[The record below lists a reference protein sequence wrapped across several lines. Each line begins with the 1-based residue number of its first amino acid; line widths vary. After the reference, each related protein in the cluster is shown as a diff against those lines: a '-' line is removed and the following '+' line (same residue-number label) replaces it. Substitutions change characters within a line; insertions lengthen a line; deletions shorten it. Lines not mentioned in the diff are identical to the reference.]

1 MPQFYT
7 KQGRAVN
14 GEFRFYLFIGLNIS
28 LSVRGDFVYNAT
40 MKNKKIR
47 CFSIVSLFAGFAF
60 ACAVRADESA
70 AEWFRQPE
78 AVLADAVCVSDTNAF
93 TCGSAPI
100 SCVHEGTIYAPYLTA
115 RSGHGEQHKVIALSV
130 FPANEPYSARSYVV
144 AEAGAAGPAADC
156 TQVIDPFSI
165 WHDGRVRVYFLANAE
180 HYRFCDW
187 DPATHAVGAA
197 SPVKCVWAGA
207 ETNELTSV
215 PLAAYLTAKGC
226 TGFNLK
232 ADASEHLICTA
243 KPAWHDGA
251 FYGTVTS
258 GSSQPV
264 VFRCAD
270 GETFEF
276 VGVVPVIGQYECQVA
291 WLGDKLYALVR
302 APSNGNNFWMS
313 SDGGANW
320 TKCTPFTMSATR
332 PQLLAWRDRLLVGYS
347 EENVAP
353 NLIRAG
359 RNNMRLK
366 AGAGT
371 EISAYEQAF
380 RVIDPIGF
388 VYYDLVPC
396 GDDLYVLWS
405 NSSVYPDLGG
415 TLSGKDAIFAARL
428 SVSGDEPTDGVIW
441 SSDGAT
447 LTVTVRSGAVGPA
460 GGHLFIAWG
469 ETDGGDAPDSWANRA
484 DLGVV
489 TDAGRSWRVNPAE
502 CGIPETC
509 RLRAFVVPA
518 YELVESIASTGSQY
532 LDTGLYHTQVD
543 SVDLDLRMD
552 SFHASNNSEIYGA
565 RNDNSGG
572 VSVEAFCG
580 QGTSEPACTIAD
592 FCNSSSTRLKI
603 TDAVAGKRLKIHL
616 GADGSRIRTDD
627 GSVDS
632 HAGAYSGSFAL
643 TRSAWVFGVNGAG
656 WARHPDMT
664 LFSLDVNRDGEPLRR
679 YRPVRFASGAAG
691 LCDLLTGETLF
702 NCGSGT
708 FVVGEATNSVVD
720 TSLSVARSDA
730 GDWSADYNAIA
741 ARLTDCSGVYDGERH
756 ALELSVFRPAG
767 GVGCTV
773 RWAWNGAPEE
783 SDFTHDAPAG
793 YVRPGVYTNVVRIT
807 DDAGALAP
815 YVATGVVSIVSRS
828 VMAIPVSGGLDLEVS
843 GAALGTA
850 NAALVLTWDSEDRG
864 ETVSAWSHCETIVAK
879 LDPTGGTFRVDA
891 AALGMTDGDRSRAF
905 VVPSCPILT
914 YLGATGTQYLDTKVR
929 HQQDDVVEL
938 DLTMTAAPQKGGQNA
953 MLYGA
958 RDDGSGVKAVEVF
971 QGYAN
976 SGKGDATT
984 YADFRN
990 SSSADY
996 RMSATMGSTFD
1007 SYLDRPFAVRLDS
1020 TGSRI
1025 AFADGSFSA
1034 QSKDG
1039 YVGSFTCS
1047 ASAYVFSVNGAGW
1060 ARHPGLLVH
1069 GIRISRGGAP
1079 YRHFVPAYDENGTA
1093 GLLDL
1098 VEGGFSANLGTGDFI
1113 CGEMTNAYVRTGSPT
1128 GISYPVTVSL
1138 AGDACQGVVT
1148 GWQGDYDGE
1157 PHAAS
1162 VQVQYPK
1169 AGAVVRWA
1177 WTGVPKTE
1185 DFTHDEPEQYV
1196 QPGVYTNYVRVADE
1210 SGLLEAWIGTGVV
1223 RIVRLPLM
1231 ASSDG
1236 STLRVSVAPGAAA
1249 DNDALALAWSDRDE
1263 GEAGLGDWPH
1273 YAVVATLTAEGGEYA
1288 FGRGRQRR
1296 LGVPEGAVCRFF
1308 VMPAYEVL
1316 EYAESTSSEQHVD
1329 LRFVPNSDYTAI
1341 VDAEV
1346 SPEANV
1352 ATAFGIFGARN
1363 SHNANNFSVGA
1374 DANCAYVD
1382 NNNCQ
1387 NDDRGLYQAKPMP
1400 LVKGSRYRFFV
1411 GRPCSVSVAGTVTT
1425 AEKSWTGAR
1434 FTTGGTAWLFG
1445 IRQGTSQA
1453 FTASTGVRIYSCVV
1467 SNEVPALV
1475 CDVLPV
1481 RDSQGEV
1488 CLYDSVTDMFL
1499 WNEGKG
1505 ELLAGPHVAYVP
1517 HLTKAPRT
1525 VSFPI
1530 RARRSV
1536 GLILSVR

>member
-1 MPQFYT
+1 M
-7 KQGRAVN
+7 KIAKNRC
-14 GEFRFYLFIGLNIS
+14 
-28 LSVRGDFVYNAT
+28 LSA
-40 MKNKKIR
+40 
-47 CFSIVSLFAGFAF
+47 VSLIVVFTLTGAL
-60 ACAVRADESA
+60 RADESA
-70 AEWFRQPE
+70 AGWFRQPE
-78 AVLADAVCVSDTNAF
+78 AVLADATCVSDTNAF

-115 RSGHGEQHKVIALSV
+115 RSGHGEQHKIIALSV
-130 FPANEPYSARSYVV
+130 FPANAPYSARSYIV

-187 DPATHAVGAA
+187 DPATRTVGAA
-197 SPVKCVWAGA
+197 SPVRCVWAGA

-215 PLAAYLTAKGC
+215 PLAAYLTEKGW

-232 ADASEHLICTA
+232 ADAGEHLICTA

-320 TKCTPFTMSATR
+320 TKCTPFPMAATR
-332 PQLLAWRDRLLVGYS
+332 PQLLAWRDKLLVGYS
-347 EENVAP
+347 EENVEP
-353 NLIRAG
+353 NRIRAG

-366 AGAGT
+366 AGSGT

-428 SVSGDEPTDGVIW
+428 SVSGDEPETGVTW
-441 SSDGAT
+441 SSDGAN
-447 LTVTVRSGAVGPA
+447 LAVTVRSGSVGAA
-460 GGHLFIAWG
+460 GGHLVLAWG
-469 ETDGGDAPDSWANRA
+469 GTDGGDAPDSWENQA
-484 DLGVV
+484 DLGAV
-489 TDAGRSWRVNPAE
+489 TDAGGSWLVNPVE
-502 CGIPETC
+502 YGIPETC
-509 RLRAFVVPA
+509 RLRVFVVPA
-518 YELVESIASTGSQY
+518 YELVESIASTGTQY

-543 SVDLDLRMD
+543 AVDLDLRMD

-565 RNDNSGG
+565 RNDGSGF

-580 QGTSEPACTIAD
+580 PGTEEPSYTIAD

-603 TDAVAGKRLKIHL
+603 ADAVAGKRLKIHL
-616 GADGSRIRTDD
+616 GADGSRIRTGD

-656 WARHPDMT
+656 WARHPGMT
-664 LFSLDVNRDGEPLRR
+664 IYSLDVNRDGEPLRR
-679 YRPVRFASGAAG
+679 YRPARFVSGEAG

-702 NCGSGT
+702 NCGSGA
-708 FVVGEATNSVVD
+708 FIMGEATNSVVD
-720 TSLSVARSDA
+720 TTMSMARSDA
-730 GDWSADYNAIA
+730 GDWSVDYSVIA
-741 ARLTDCSGVYDGERH
+741 ARLTDYSDVYDGERH
-756 ALELSVFRPAG
+756 ALTLSVFRPAG
-767 GVGCTV
+767 GAGCTV
-773 RWAWNGAPEE
+773 RWAWNGAPDEA
-783 SDFTHDAPAG
+783 DFTHDAPEG
-793 YVRPGVYTNVVRIT
+793 YVRPGVYTNVVRVT
-807 DDAGALAP
+807 DDEGMLAP
-815 YVATGVVSIVSRS
+815 YVATGVVLIAARS
-828 VMAIPVSGGLDLEVS
+828 VMAISVPGGLDLEVS

-850 NAALVLTWDSEDRG
+850 NAALVLTWDAEDRG
-864 ETVSAWSHCETIVAK
+864 ETISAWPHRETIVGK

-891 AALGMTDGDRSRAF
+891 AALGMADGDRCRAF
-905 VVPSCPILT
+905 VAPSCPILT
-914 YLGATGTQYLDTKVR
+914 CLGSTGTQYLDTKVKHR
-929 HQQDDVVEL
+929 QGDAVEL
-938 DLTMTAAPQKGGQNA
+938 NLTMTAAPVKGGLNA
-953 MLYGA
+953 MLYGS
-958 RDDGSGVKAVEVF
+958 RDDDSGVKAVEVF

-984 YADFRN
+984 YADFRY

-996 RMSATMGSTFD
+996 RMTATMGGAFD
-1007 SYLDRPFAVRLDS
+1007 SFLNRPFTVRLDS

-1034 QSKDG
+1034 RSKDG

-1047 ASAYVFSVNGAGW
+1047 ASAHVFSVNGANW

-1069 GIRISRGGAP
+1069 DIRISREGAP
-1079 YRHFVPAYDENGTA
+1079 YRHFVPAYNENGTA

-1098 VEGGFSANLGTGDFI
+1098 VEGGFSENLGMGDFV
-1113 CGEMTNAYVRTGSPT
+1113 CGEMTNAYVRIERPT

-1169 AGAVVRWA
+1169 TGAVVRWA
-1177 WTGVPKTE
+1177 WTGAPEAE
-1185 DFTHDEPEQYV
+1185 DFTHEGPGQYV
-1196 QPGVYTNYVRVADE
+1196 QPGVYTNFVRIADE
-1210 SGLLEAWIGTGVV
+1210 AGLLEPWVGTGIV
-1223 RIVRLPLM
+1223 RIARLPLM
-1231 ASSDG
+1231 VSSDG

-1249 DNDALALAWSDRDE
+1249 DNDVLVLAWSDRDE
-1263 GEAGLGDWPH
+1263 GMAGLGDWPH
-1273 YAVVATLTAEGGEYA
+1273 YAIVATLTAEGGEYT
-1288 FGRGRQRR
+1288 FGHARQRR
-1296 LGVPEGAVCRFF
+1296 LGVPDDAVCRLF
-1308 VMPAYEVL
+1308 VMPSYEVL
-1316 EYAESTSSEQHVD
+1316 EYAESTSSDQYVD
-1329 LRFVPNSDYTAI
+1329 LQIKPSSDYTAI
-1341 VDAEV
+1341 VEAEV
-1346 SPEANV
+1346 SPDANV
-1352 ATAFGIFGARN
+1352 TTAFGIFGARN
-1363 SHNANNFSVGA
+1363 SHNANNFSVGGAA
-1374 DANCAYVD
+1374 DCAYAD

-1411 GRPCSVSVAGTVTT
+1411 GRPCSVSVAGTVTE
-1425 AEKSWTGAR
+1425 AERSWTGSR
-1434 FTTGGTAWLFG
+1434 FTTSGTAWLFG
-1445 IRQGTSQA
+1445 VNSGGGQA
-1453 FTASTGVRIYSCVV
+1453 FTASTGVRICSCIV

-1475 CDVLPV
+1475 CDVRPV

-1488 CLYDSVTDMFL
+1488 CLYDSVKDLFL
-1499 WNEGKG
+1499 RNEGKG
-1505 ELLAGPHVAYVP
+1505 ELIAGPHVGYEP
-1517 HLTKAPRT
+1517 HLTEVPRT

-1530 RARRSV
+1530 HQVHRSL
-1536 GLILSVR
+1536 GLVISVR